1 NPEVAFGNTLDDDL
15 IRSDF
20 KVNAMAIELRADGT
34 REFFDPM
41 HGLKDL
47 QAGIMDTRDAA
58 ELSFRADPLRMLRAA
73 RFVSQLEFRVSDR
86 VRQAMVDMAE
96 EIRRITVE
104 RIQVEM
110 DKLILGVAPFDGID
124 LLVETGLAQIIFPEI
139 PAMAMEPDE

>member
-1 NPEVAFGNTLDDDL
+1 FRRVLF
-15 IRSDF
+15 RS
-20 KVNAMAIELRADGT
+20 
-34 REFFDPM
+34 EFFDPM

-47 QAGIMDTRDAA
+47 QAGIMDTPAA
-58 ELSFRADPLRMLRAA
+58 PELSFRDDPLRMLRAA

-110 DKLILGVAPFDGID
+110 DKLILGVAPWDGID
-124 LLVETGLAQIIFPEI
+124 LLVET
-139 PAMAMEPDE
+139 